1 MKYLI
6 LGSEGQIGSS
16 LSKYLTESGHTVK
29 TIDYVNSI
37 HEDLRLKDSTL
48 LHSYMNECDFVYFL
62 AFDIGGSRYL
72 KNYQFTKDFIDNN
85 LDIMRNTFQMLDEH
99 SKPFIFTSS
108 QMSNM
113 NHSPY
118 GVLKRLGEF
127 YTDAIGG
134 VNVKFWNV
142 FGIEKDREKSHV
154 ITDLILKGIKN
165 QRIDLLTD
173 GKEKRQML
181 YVKDCCRALFTLS
194 QKYNTIKDRINKP
207 VLDITNFKWNTIGE
221 IAYLISKHMNNIPV
235 NFSHTSDDVQKEIY
249 NEPSADILEYWQP
262 LFSVED
268 GIKEM
273 VDYYVKSHW

>member
-1 MKYLI
+1 MKYLV
-6 LGSEGQIGSS
+6 LGSKGQIGSH
-16 LSKYLTESGHTVK
+16 LSSYLVEQGHTVQ
-29 TIDYVNSI
+29 TFDYTDSI
-37 HEDLRLKDSTL
+37 YQDLRIQDSTL
-48 LHSYMNECDFVYFL
+48 LHNYMNQCDFVYFL
-62 AFDIGGSRYL
+62 AFDVGGSRYL

-85 LDIMRNTFQMLDEH
+85 LDIMRNTFQLLDEH

-113 NHSPY
+113 THSPY
-118 GVLKRLGEF
+118 GTLKKLGEF

-134 VNVKFWNV
+134 INVKFWNV
-142 FGIEKDREKSHV
+142 FGIENDREKSHV

-165 QRIDLLTD
+165 HKIDLLTN

-181 YVKDCCRALFTLS
+181 YVKDCSRALFTLS
-194 QKYNTIKDRINKP
+194 QKYNQIKDRLNKP

-221 IAYLISKHMNNIPV
+221 IAYTISKYMDNIPV
-235 NFSHTSDDVQKEIY
+235 NFSNNGDDVQKEQY
-249 NEPSADILEYWQP
+249 NEPSADILDYWQP
-262 LFSVED
+262 LHTLED